1 MAGNELTLRGESYD
15 LASRVTELV
24 DAPNIEVGVGFALA
38 FTVEL
43 MSRLKAEKGST
54 LLIHSPNGKTLEF
67 NIKFDW
73 AAIADGDGLHR
84 IH

>member
-1 MAGNELTLRGESYD
+1 MARNELTLRGESYD

-54 LLIHSPNGKTLEF
+54 LLIRTPNGKVHEL